1 MESHPKE
8 VMFEYV
14 PTTQEVETLLQQTPN
29 AKINIANTKLASD
42 ISQISHLSHYGHCI
56 NGIHIEIDMC
66 DESEI
71 EPLWSFLELD
81 FLRIS
86 FTSDDVLEADFNSF
100 LTWLENADKLEALAL
115 EKQPMHQDDGLQL
128 LSIYF
133 AGAKRFPVSLFV
145 KNNVDTAAIPPL
157 PALQVLNHANAAM
170 RINTF

>member
-1 MESHPKE
+1 MESPRRE

-14 PTTQEVETLLQQTPN
+14 PTTEEVETLLKQTPN
-29 AKINIANTKLASD
+29 AKINIANTKQASD

-56 NGIHIEIDMC
+56 SGINIEVDIC
-66 DESEI
+66 DASEI

-86 FTSDDVLEADFNSF
+86 FTSDEVLEDDFNGF

-115 EKQPMHQDDGLQL
+115 EAQPLHQDDGLQL

-133 AGAKRFPVSLFV
+133 AASKQFPVSLFV
-145 KNNVDTAAIPPL
+145 KNNVDTAAMPSL

-170 RINTF
+170 TMNAF

>member
-1 MESHPKE
+1 MESPLKE

-29 AKINIANTKLASD
+29 AKINIANMKQACD
-42 ISQISHLSHYGHCI
+42 ISQISHLSHYGYCI
-56 NGIHIEIDMC
+56 NGIHIEVDIC
-66 DESEI
+66 DASEI

-86 FTSDDVLEADFNSF
+86 FTSDEVLEDDFNGF

-115 EKQPMHQDDGLQL
+115 ETQPLHQDDGLQL

-133 AGAKRFPVSLFV
+133 AASKQFPVSLFV
-145 KNNVDTAAIPPL
+145 KNNVDTAAMPSL
-157 PALQVLNHANAAM
+157 PALQVLSYANVAM
-170 RINTF
+170 TMNAF